1 MPSAAGSGRLAGS
14 SSSFEFFSGAA
25 SGSEATDGIA
35 KVVSQMVQRP
45 RTEAPPPGAY
55 ELQDLW
61 NTSSRGGR
69 SRGSKDSTFI
79 SSSPR
84 FMDDV
89 ASRELTANPG
99 PGTYS
104 SKPQFD
110 SAAAQQLPSRSGGSS
125 GRSIRFKDPDSFTPG
140 PGSYHSDYAPSHSMV
155 KRSFNVTIDG
165 E

>member
-1 MPSAAGSGRLAGS
+1 LRRGVGV
-14 SSSFEFFSGAA
+14 
-25 SGSEATDGIA
+25 DGVDGGDVA
-35 KVVSQMVQRP
+35 KVISQMVQRP
-45 RTEAPPPGAY
+45 MTEAPPPGAY

-61 NTSSRGGR
+61 NTGGRRGYGR
-69 SRGSKDSTFI
+69 SRGSRDSTFI

-89 ASRELTANPG
+89 ASRELAANPG

-104 SKPQFD
+104 SKAQFNGVHEA
-110 SAAAQQLPSRSGGSS
+110 SYGGY
-125 GRSIRFKDPDSFTPG
+125 GGGGPAVRSIRFKNPDSCTPG